1 MTGPER
7 SEGAGHQE
15 AQFGGQGGAERR
27 ERSDRR
33 GGLRE
38 LACDHCGAAVR
49 VKKLSPQHTSVQWST
64 RSVRQCAEF
73 AVRAADGRPT
83 ALIPTCGQ
91 LRDTIERAAREG
103 RLDPAP

>member
-1 MTGPER
+1 VTGPVLTQY
-7 SEGAGHQE
+7 STQA
-15 AQFGGQGGAERR
+15 
-27 ERSDRR
+27 DRLEQLE

-38 LACDHCGAAVR
+38 VACDHCGAAVR

-73 AVRAADGRPT
+73 AVRSGDGRPT

-103 RLDPAP
+103 LLDAAP

>member
-1 MTGPER
+1 MTRPALSPASTR
-7 SEGAGHQE
+7 A
-15 AQFGGQGGAERR
+15 
-27 ERSDRR
+27 DRLEQLE
-33 GGLRE
+33 GGLQD
-38 LACDHCGAAVR
+38 LACDQCGAAVR

-73 AVRAADGRPT
+73 ALRAGDGRPT

-91 LRDTIERAAREG
+91 LRDTIERAARDG